1 MLSHSS
7 SNASVST
14 FGVQAPIFV
23 AATKQ
28 HTGKTTVSLALM
40 SGLRKRFREQGVGF
54 IKPVGQQSITVANA
68 DTEAAIEVDKDVV
81 VMKEHF
87 RLDHLNYRDMSPVM
101 IPRGYTRDYIKGKIK
116 HADQVDK
123 ITSSFN
129 RIACKSELVLC
140 EGTGHCAVG
149 SIVDLNNAQVA
160 RHLGAHVVLVA
171 NGGLGSTFDDLEL
184 NRILC
189 LYHQVPIA
197 GVILNKVK
205 RDKYDQTREYIS
217 LALSQSWG
225 NVPLLGCIP
234 DRPFL
239 GCAALADLETLFTS
253 KLLCGQIY
261 RMKHYSMD
269 GKFQATILYL
279 RFLAPLD
286 YPNELPSLFPFAL
299 DIKIVQPINIHRFRE
314 ELKSNARRT
323 MYICHSTSSEIIM
336 AFIEGFEHHVST
348 EDEPSRPFESALIIC
363 GKTPISTQVNE
374 RLQSTVKKC
383 DSHKTPA
390 ILKVSNYS
398 TVDALGMI
406 QELTPKLN
414 ADDCNRVT
422 KAIEHYEP
430 FINFD
435 LLLSRT
441 RRDTSLDFYSCASG
455 IDAQINATMKSVKE
469 QF

>member
-269 GKFQATILYL
+269 
-279 RFLAPLD
+279 
-286 YPNELPSLFPFAL
+286 

-398 TVDALGMI
+398 TVDTLGMI